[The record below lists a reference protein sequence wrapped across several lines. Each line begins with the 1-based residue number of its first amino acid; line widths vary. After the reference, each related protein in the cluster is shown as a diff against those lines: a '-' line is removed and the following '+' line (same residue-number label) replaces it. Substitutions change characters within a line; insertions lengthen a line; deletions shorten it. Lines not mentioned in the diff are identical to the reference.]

1 MVAIINSYGIFISE
15 YLELISMRKH
25 TDPYQMGP
33 SPIASEDEPELADS
47 MHFDK
52 MQHSPGNREGGFRM
66 GDNTSGTQRH
76 MEEGEDSASSVHK
89 SEQEQLDA
97 MIEDYK
103 NKIKTAVSARLLGKP
118 TKIKMSGN
126 KKLIAQIVKLIKM
139 ETDYLNSI
147 MTGQGADAPILMKMK
162 AEIDQEANMLD
173 RMLGTTDF
181 WPFK

>member
-1 MVAIINSYGIFISE
+1 
-15 YLELISMRKH
+15 
-25 TDPYQMGP
+25 
-33 SPIASEDEPELADS
+33 
-47 MHFDK
+47 
-52 MQHSPGNREGGFRM
+52 
-66 GDNTSGTQRH
+66 
-76 MEEGEDSASSVHK
+76 
-89 SEQEQLDA
+89 

>member
-1 MVAIINSYGIFISE
+1 
-15 YLELISMRKH
+15 MRKH
-25 TDPYQMGP
+25 KDPYQMGR
-33 SPIASEDEPELADS
+33 SPIPSEDEIDLEDA

-52 MQHSPGNREGGFRM
+52 MQHKPGNRDGGFRM

-76 MEEGEDSASSVHK
+76 MEEGEDSANSVHK

-97 MIEDYK
+97 MLEDYK
-103 NKIKTAVSARLLGKP
+103 NKIKSAVSARLLGKP
-118 TKIKMSGN
+118 TKLKMSGN

-139 ETDYLNSI
+139 ETDYLNAI
-147 MTGQGADAPILMKMK
+147 MTGQGADAPILLKTK
-162 AEIDQEANMLD
+162 AEIDREANILD

>member
-1 MVAIINSYGIFISE
+1 
-15 YLELISMRKH
+15 MRKH
-25 TDPYQMGP
+25 NDPYQMGNA
-33 SPIASEDEPELADS
+33 IEYNEEPELSDA

-52 MQHSPGNREGGFRM
+52 MQHSPGNRDGFRV
-66 GDNTSGTQRH
+66 GTIDN
-76 MEEGEDSASSVHK
+76 MAEGEDSASSVHK

-147 MTGQGADAPILMKMK
+147 MTGQGADAPILMKMQT
-162 AEIDQEANMLD
+162 EIEQEANMLD